1 MRILLIQP
9 EWQAEGIGFRLAAM
23 PEPLA
28 LELLAGTLG
37 ADHDVRILDMRV
49 DNDLLRHDRSSL
61 MNTVSDI
68 EADLARVTA
77 ERDAQTGHAMEL
89 IDQLHEFKDQRD
101 ALLAAARDMLAS
113 AGSSLSASEIR
124 KQEQREEARN
134 GLISAVAAC
143 ERAAIAACAPPAS
156 GEDKP

>member
-1 MRILLIQP
+1 MSERDDLEYMTNRVQ
-9 EWQAEGIGFRLAAM
+9 
-23 PEPLA
+23 
-28 LELLAGTLG
+28 ELLAENARLR
-37 ADHDVRILDMRV
+37 ADNLQLV
-49 DNDLLRHDRSSL
+49 NDLEAEGARLGML
-61 MNTVSDI
+61 T
-68 EADLARVTA
+68 ADLARVTA

-156 GEDKP
+156 GEVEP

>member
-1 MRILLIQP
+1 MSERDDLEYMTNRVQ
-9 EWQAEGIGFRLAAM
+9 
-23 PEPLA
+23 
-28 LELLAGTLG
+28 ELLAENARLR
-37 ADHDVRILDMRV
+37 ADNLQLV
-49 DNDLLRHDRSSL
+49 NDLEAEGARLGML
-61 MNTVSDI
+61 T
-68 EADLARVTA
+68 ADLARVTA

-156 GEDKP
+156 GEVKR